1 MPDRYQ
7 SGIFNEVYENTSTS
21 YVKNYNL
28 LFKITVSK
36 CQNIGF

>member
-1 MPDRYQ
+1 MPDQYQ
-7 SGIFNEVYENTSTS
+7 SGIFNEVSDNTS
-21 YVKNYNL
+21 YKRKNNKL